1 MSHLGR
7 KPVRGGRPP
16 IERRIMEARGRRI
29 GILFHESDNELMEV
43 EEYWLN
49 IRNMGI
55 VKTT

>member
-1 MSHLGR
+1 
-7 KPVRGGRPP
+7 
-16 IERRIMEARGRRI
+16 MEARGRRI